1 MGGDTLGK
9 WGRQGSG
16 GRLGRCCD
24 RAAGASSGS
33 LTELG
38 RKPVEDP
45 VLAVTVST
53 QYLMNA
59 GPRKLG
65 GRHVH
70 AVLSVTYVRPVDRLA
85 IANLTALRF
94 AWDGWG
100 KTCQPGTH
108 RGRF

>member
-1 MGGDTLGK
+1 ML
-9 WGRQGSG
+9 RQGSG
-16 GRLGRCCD
+16 SKQRELNG
-24 RAAGASSGS
+24 AGTETGGGSGS
-33 LTELG
+33 SCH
-38 RKPVEDP
+38 
-45 VLAVTVST
+45 VST

-85 IANLTALRF
+85 IANLTELRF